1 MYLIW
6 LDKVYVWTSIC
17 KVWQVCA
24 MNHEESEGTEEQ
36 CLFCSTEI
44 KMIVKIKTLQKG
56 KYEGAI

>member
-1 MYLIW
+1 
-6 LDKVYVWTSIC
+6 
-17 KVWQVCA
+17 